1 MKIAIQPIGFVN
13 QKVLRFL
20 KNALSKIFGEAVLL
34 NPIEIP
40 RNCYNKDRKQYFS
53 TCILFRLP
61 TLSVTLAVIE
71 HDIYANNLNFVF
83 GEAELN
89 GKRAIISLYRLKPEL
104 YGQKSDSLF
113 KLRALKEAMH
123 ELGHVFGL
131 KHCKNRRCVMFF
143 SNSIVDTDVKDWRY
157 CENCLNALMNKNI
170 HVSLNINLD
179 IEN

>member
-13 QKVLRFL
+13 QKVLGFL
-20 KNALSKIFGEAVLL
+20 KDALSEIFGDVVLL

-40 RNCYNKDRKQYFS
+40 KECYNKDRRQYFS
-53 TCILFRLP
+53 TCILFRLG

-104 YGQKSDSLF
+104 YGQKNDYLF

-131 KHCKNRRCVMFF
+131 KHCDNRHCVMFF
-143 SNSIVDTDVKDWRY
+143 SNSIVDTDIKDWKY
-157 CENCLNALMNKNI
+157 CKDCLNVLAKKNI
-170 HVSLNINLD
+170 RVNQDLVV
-179 IEN
+179 